1 MKIFTS
7 ISTVPITEAAGAAQR
22 VAGAG
27 FDGVTTQENR
37 HEPFLP
43 LALAA
48 STGAP
53 LELMTN
59 VAIAFPR
66 SPMVVAN
73 AAWDLQA
80 LSGGRFHLGLG
91 TQVRGHIV
99 RRFSSEWT
107 KPVAQMR
114 DYVRA
119 LRAIFTAWQ
128 DRTPLAYEGTHY
140 RFDLMPPNF
149 DPGPLEVG
157 PPRIYVG
164 AVGDAMLRLA
174 AQECDG
180 VLLHPICSPGY
191 LRDHTL
197 PLLRDTLLAA
207 GRDPATFTVMGGG
220 FLATGADDEAVHT
233 TREWVRS
240 RVGFYGSTPAYHPML
255 AHHGLDD
262 LGHQLH
268 SMSKA
273 GRWSEMTAAVNDD
286 VLDLFCTAG
295 RHDELAAAVHR
306 HYAGAVDAL
315 SVDASV
321 PADVIA
327 DLRRVP
333 GRAG

>member
-1 MKIFTS
+1 M
-7 ISTVPITEAAGAAQR
+7 AGR
-22 VAGAG
+22 VAAAG

-43 LALAA
+43 LALAS

-80 LSGGRFHLGLG
+80 LSGGHFHLGLG

-99 RRFSSEWT
+99 RRFSSTWT
-107 KPVAQMR
+107 APVAQMR
-114 DYVRA
+114 DYVRS

-128 DRTPLAYEGTHY
+128 DRTRLEYEGTHY

-174 AQECDG
+174 AHECDG

-197 PLLRDTLLAA
+197 PLLRDTLVAA
-207 GRDPATFTVMGGG
+207 GRDPSTFTVMGGG
-220 FLATGADDEAVHT
+220 FLATGTDDEAVHA

-255 AHHGLDD
+255 AHHRLDG
-262 LGHQLH
+262 LGHELH
-268 SMSKA
+268 AMSKA
-273 GRWSEMTAAVNDD
+273 GRWAEMTAAVDDD
-286 VLDLFCTAG
+286 VLELFCTSG
-295 RHDELAAAVHR
+295 RHDELANAVNR

-321 PADVIA
+321 PAEVIA